1 MANRKNTKTKN
12 WETIATSPLEVT
24 NVDINWT
31 NDSRK
36 SNLKALGVVTLNNA
50 ININISLIESKDGEL
65 FVSLPQT
72 KKDNKYFNLV
82 FISDTSVMEDIT
94 KTCIDEY
101 NAM

>member
-12 WETIATSPLEVT
+12 WETIATTPVEVT
-24 NVDINWT
+24 DVCINWT
-31 NDSRK
+31 NDSKK

-50 ININISLIESKDGEL
+50 ININFSLIESKDGEL

-82 FISDTSVMEDIT
+82 FVSDTSVMEDIT
-94 KTCIDEY
+94 TNVIDTY